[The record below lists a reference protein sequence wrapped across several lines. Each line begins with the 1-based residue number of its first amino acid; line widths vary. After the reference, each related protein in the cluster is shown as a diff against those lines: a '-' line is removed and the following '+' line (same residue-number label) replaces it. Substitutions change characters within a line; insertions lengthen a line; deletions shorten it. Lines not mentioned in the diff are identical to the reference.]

1 MRTNEKKQREGR
13 LQAINNA
20 QLVFMLLQAGT
31 STFEVVD
38 EELKRKRRVEEMH
51 KKIDAHTAL
60 ANKVDAI
67 RTLNKQST
75 EWTVAQTKPM
85 ARTCYKRAGNLPLP
99 TTKQLLLTTMTL
111 WCVATLQY
119 QLQQLQWRHFLTL
132 RSLLLHDKIRW
143 ESKNERCNDCSEKMR
158 GVFDGTNKIKLKW
171 FHQYKKDAA
180 SGCEKN
186 ANDKIFS
193 KYPLPIKTFMYDVK
207 IQSMALSHFGRFCH
221 F

>member
-1 MRTNEKKQREGR
+1 MHTQRQSELWTNSQQSGQRHKRKQWQHVTSE
-13 LQAINNA
+13 QAIFHS
-20 QLVFMLLQAGT
+20 QQ
-31 STFEVVD
+31 
-38 EELKRKRRVEEMH
+38 
-51 KKIDAHTAL
+51 
-60 ANKVDAI
+60 
-67 RTLNKQST
+67 QSNS
-75 EWTVAQTKPM
+75 
-85 ARTCYKRAGNLPLP
+85 YLPD
-99 TTKQLLLTTMTL
+99 TMTL

-119 QLQQLQWRHFLTL
+119 QLQLQWRHFLTL
-132 RSLLLHDKIRW
+132 HDKIQW
-143 ESKNERCNDCSEKMR
+143 EYKNDERCNDCSEKMR